1 MLPMFFLLEHRLKK
15 RLDFLMKT
23 SAHYFFFQSHCRMPS
38 GGYIAG
44 KALTRWE
51 ADTDNIDIDYRSLEG
66 DHRCKWLSE
75 CFSGRKGQVLRVLLV
90 LVLFCVGL
98 IVGYIIRRNVHEQFI
113 APTFRCEE
121 SSPQVSFFF
130 SFFSFF
136 FFTLLFKYFFLTIEI
151 KTVNIS
157 LTEKTLTCLILIKSG
172 IA

>member
-1 MLPMFFLLEHRLKK
+1 
-15 RLDFLMKT
+15 
-23 SAHYFFFQSHCRMPS
+23 MPS

-121 SSPQVSFFF
+121 SSPQV
-130 SFFSFF
+130 
-136 FFTLLFKYFFLTIEI
+136 IH
-151 KTVNIS
+151 
-157 LTEKTLTCLILIKSG
+157 LILLYLLKKQELVILSSD
-172 IA
+172 IYIFTFYDLFTVIRILSSRVDI